1 MTKKIEV
8 TLASDTLQVFGTVN
22 GAEVDWAQ
30 TDDTVWTATCERSKD
45 HIYDVRLTI
54 MDDFGIE
61 YDYQIQLTDE
71 MYLIT
76 DRTREDALR
85 VLSLAA
91 KWSRGT
97 ISDSEILEWNMN
109 MKGAYNASDLNRVGA
124 AVTRITERLAS
135 AGIYIA
141 TVGKSDWTEEDYNN
155 VEALDYYLKDISLV
169 RGAIAVT
176 SDTPPVPDDLQGLY
190 WWEANNIEKI
200 LEDVD
205 YLITNM
211 MQAWYYSGDLY
222 SGEV

>member
-1 MTKKIEV
+1 MPQPESLV
-8 TLASDTLQVFGTVN
+8 
-22 GAEVDWAQ
+22 
-30 TDDTVWTATCERSKD
+30 
-45 HIYDVRLTI
+45 
-54 MDDFGIE
+54 
-61 YDYQIQLTDE
+61 
-71 MYLIT
+71 T
-76 DRTREDALR
+76 DRTQQHVSRILNLMQQIAGGTATQAEIDEFLANRGDGDADT
-85 VLSLAA
+85 
-91 KWSRGT
+91 W
-97 ISDSEILEWNMN
+97 
-109 MKGAYNASDLNRVGA
+109 KGAYNYTDLNRVGA

-155 VEALDYYLKDISLV
+155 VEALDYYLRDISLV

>member
-1 MTKKIEV
+1 MPQPESLV
-8 TLASDTLQVFGTVN
+8 
-22 GAEVDWAQ
+22 
-30 TDDTVWTATCERSKD
+30 
-45 HIYDVRLTI
+45 
-54 MDDFGIE
+54 
-61 YDYQIQLTDE
+61 
-71 MYLIT
+71 T
-76 DRTREDALR
+76 DRTQQHVSRILNLMQQIAGGTATQAEIDEFLANRGDGDADT
-85 VLSLAA
+85 
-91 KWSRGT
+91 W
-97 ISDSEILEWNMN
+97 
-109 MKGAYNASDLNRVGA
+109 KGAYNYTDLNRVGA

>member
-1 MTKKIEV
+1 MPQPESLV
-8 TLASDTLQVFGTVN
+8 
-22 GAEVDWAQ
+22 
-30 TDDTVWTATCERSKD
+30 
-45 HIYDVRLTI
+45 
-54 MDDFGIE
+54 
-61 YDYQIQLTDE
+61 
-71 MYLIT
+71 T
-76 DRTREDALR
+76 DRTQQHVSRILNLMQQIAGGTATQAEIDEFLANRGDGDADT
-85 VLSLAA
+85 
-91 KWSRGT
+91 W
-97 ISDSEILEWNMN
+97 
-109 MKGAYNASDLNRVGA
+109 KGAYNYTDLNRVGA

-141 TVGKSDWTEEDYNN
+141 TVGKSDWAEEDYNN

>member
-1 MTKKIEV
+1 MPQPESLV
-8 TLASDTLQVFGTVN
+8 
-22 GAEVDWAQ
+22 
-30 TDDTVWTATCERSKD
+30 
-45 HIYDVRLTI
+45 
-54 MDDFGIE
+54 
-61 YDYQIQLTDE
+61 
-71 MYLIT
+71 T
-76 DRTREDALR
+76 DRTQQHVSRILNLMQQIAGGTATQAEIDEF
-85 VLSLAA
+85 LAN
-91 KWSRGT
+91 RGDGDT
-97 ISDSEILEWNMN
+97 DTW
-109 MKGAYNASDLNRVGA
+109 KGAYNYTDLDRVGA
-124 AVTRITERLAS
+124 AVTRITERLVS
-135 AGIYIA
+135 TGIYIA

>member
-1 MTKKIEV
+1 MP
-8 TLASDTLQVFGTVN
+8 DMP
-22 GAEVDWAQ
+22 D
-30 TDDTVWTATCERSKD
+30 
-45 HIYDVRLTI
+45 
-54 MDDFGIE
+54 
-61 YDYQIQLTDE
+61 
-71 MYLIT
+71 LIT
-76 DRTREDALR
+76 DRTTADVAR
-85 VLSLAA
+85 VRTLTAKLAQ
-91 KWSRGT
+91 GT
-97 ISDSEILEWNMN
+97 ATAAERAEWLTDL
-109 MKGAYNASDLNRVGA
+109 KGAYNASDLNRVGA

-155 VEALDYYLKDISLV
+155 VEALDYYLRDISLV

-222 SGEV
+222 AGEV

>member
-1 MTKKIEV
+1 MPQPESLV
-8 TLASDTLQVFGTVN
+8 
-22 GAEVDWAQ
+22 
-30 TDDTVWTATCERSKD
+30 
-45 HIYDVRLTI
+45 
-54 MDDFGIE
+54 
-61 YDYQIQLTDE
+61 
-71 MYLIT
+71 T
-76 DRTREDALR
+76 DRTQQHVSRILNLMQQIAGGTATQAEIDEFLANRGDGDADT
-85 VLSLAA
+85 
-91 KWSRGT
+91 W
-97 ISDSEILEWNMN
+97 
-109 MKGAYNASDLNRVGA
+109 KGAYNYTDLNRVGA

-155 VEALDYYLKDISLV
+155 AEALDYYLKDISLV

>member
-1 MTKKIEV
+1 MPQPESLV
-8 TLASDTLQVFGTVN
+8 
-22 GAEVDWAQ
+22 
-30 TDDTVWTATCERSKD
+30 
-45 HIYDVRLTI
+45 
-54 MDDFGIE
+54 
-61 YDYQIQLTDE
+61 
-71 MYLIT
+71 T
-76 DRTREDALR
+76 DRTQQHVSRILNLMQQIAGGTATQAEIDEF
-85 VLSLAA
+85 LAN
-91 KWSRGT
+91 RGDGDT
-97 ISDSEILEWNMN
+97 DTW
-109 MKGAYNASDLNRVGA
+109 KGAYNYTDLNRVGA

-155 VEALDYYLKDISLV
+155 VEALDYYLRDISLV

>member
-1 MTKKIEV
+1 M
-8 TLASDTLQVFGTVN
+8 AD
-22 GAEVDWAQ
+22 
-30 TDDTVWTATCERSKD
+30 
-45 HIYDVRLTI
+45 
-54 MDDFGIE
+54 
-61 YDYQIQLTDE
+61 
-71 MYLIT
+71 LIT

-91 KWSRGT
+91 KWSRDT

-155 VEALDYYLKDISLV
+155 AEALDYYLKDISLI
-169 RGAIAVT
+169 RGAIAV
-176 SDTPPVPDDLQGLY
+176 SSATPPVPDDLQNLTY
-190 WWEANNIEKI
+190 IEANNIEKI
-200 LEDVD
+200 LMDLD
-205 YLITNM
+205 FLITQM
-211 MQAWYYSGDLY
+211 RKSFFYSDEIA

>member
-1 MTKKIEV
+1 MPQPESLV
-8 TLASDTLQVFGTVN
+8 
-22 GAEVDWAQ
+22 
-30 TDDTVWTATCERSKD
+30 
-45 HIYDVRLTI
+45 
-54 MDDFGIE
+54 
-61 YDYQIQLTDE
+61 
-71 MYLIT
+71 T
-76 DRTREDALR
+76 DRTQQHVSRILNLMQQITGGTATQAEIDEFLANRGDGDADT
-85 VLSLAA
+85 
-91 KWSRGT
+91 W
-97 ISDSEILEWNMN
+97 
-109 MKGAYNASDLNRVGA
+109 KGAYNYTDLNRVGA

-155 VEALDYYLKDISLV
+155 AEALDYYLKDISLV

-222 SGEV
+222 AGEV

>member
-1 MTKKIEV
+1 MP
-8 TLASDTLQVFGTVN
+8 DMP
-22 GAEVDWAQ
+22 D
-30 TDDTVWTATCERSKD
+30 
-45 HIYDVRLTI
+45 
-54 MDDFGIE
+54 
-61 YDYQIQLTDE
+61 
-71 MYLIT
+71 LIT
-76 DRTREDALR
+76 DRTTADVAR
-85 VLSLAA
+85 VRTLTAKLAQ
-91 KWSRGT
+91 GT
-97 ISDSEILEWNMN
+97 ATAAERAEWLTDL
-109 MKGAYNASDLNRVGA
+109 KGAYNASDLNRVGA

-155 VEALDYYLKDISLV
+155 AEALDYYLKDISLV

-176 SDTPPVPDDLQGLY
+176 SDTPPVPADLQGLT
-190 WWEANNIEKI
+190 WWEANDIEKI

>member
-1 MTKKIEV
+1 MP
-8 TLASDTLQVFGTVN
+8 DMP
-22 GAEVDWAQ
+22 D
-30 TDDTVWTATCERSKD
+30 
-45 HIYDVRLTI
+45 
-54 MDDFGIE
+54 
-61 YDYQIQLTDE
+61 
-71 MYLIT
+71 LIT
-76 DRTREDALR
+76 DRTTADVAR
-85 VLSLAA
+85 VRTLTAKLAQ
-91 KWSRGT
+91 GT
-97 ISDSEILEWNMN
+97 ATAAERAEWLTDL
-109 MKGAYNASDLNRVGA
+109 KGAYNASDLNRVGA

-155 VEALDYYLKDISLV
+155 AEALDYYLKDISLV

-190 WWEANNIEKI
+190 WWEANDIEKI

-222 SGEV
+222 AGEV

>member
-1 MTKKIEV
+1 MPQPESLV
-8 TLASDTLQVFGTVN
+8 
-22 GAEVDWAQ
+22 
-30 TDDTVWTATCERSKD
+30 
-45 HIYDVRLTI
+45 
-54 MDDFGIE
+54 
-61 YDYQIQLTDE
+61 
-71 MYLIT
+71 T
-76 DRTREDALR
+76 DRTQQHVSRILNLMQQIAGGTATQAEINEF
-85 VLSLAA
+85 LAN
-91 KWSRGT
+91 RGDGDT
-97 ISDSEILEWNMN
+97 DTW
-109 MKGAYNASDLNRVGA
+109 KGAYNYTDLNRVGA

-155 VEALDYYLKDISLV
+155 AEALDYYLRDISLV

>member
-1 MTKKIEV
+1 M
-8 TLASDTLQVFGTVN
+8 AD
-22 GAEVDWAQ
+22 
-30 TDDTVWTATCERSKD
+30 
-45 HIYDVRLTI
+45 
-54 MDDFGIE
+54 
-61 YDYQIQLTDE
+61 
-71 MYLIT
+71 LIT

-124 AVTRITERLAS
+124 AVTRIHIS
-135 AGIYIA
+135 

-155 VEALDYYLKDISLV
+155 AEALDYYLKDISLV
-169 RGAIAVT
+169 RGAIAVM
-176 SDTPPVPDDLQGLY
+176 SSTPPVPADLQGLT
-190 WWEANNIEKI
+190 WWEANDIEKI